1 MERERGVNTPGREDR
16 MQLKIEPHSEEFL
29 ERRVKKGSTNWQLY
43 WGLLNSM
50 KLSEY
55 FRVMMVKR
63 NSVEVFVRDA
73 LSTRQ
78 PDNFF

>member
-1 MERERGVNTPGREDR
+1 
-16 MQLKIEPHSEEFL
+16 MQLEIEPHSEEFL
-29 ERRVKKGSTNWQLY
+29 ERRVKMVKGSTNWQLY

-55 FRVMMVKR
+55 FRVMVKR